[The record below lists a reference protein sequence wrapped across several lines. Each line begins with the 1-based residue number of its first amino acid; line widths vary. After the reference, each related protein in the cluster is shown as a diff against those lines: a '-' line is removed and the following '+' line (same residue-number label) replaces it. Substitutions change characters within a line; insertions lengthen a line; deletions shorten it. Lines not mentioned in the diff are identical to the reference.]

1 MFLRN
6 EKSIKEFI
14 HSYPVV
20 STIVMIHI
28 AMWILHDLLPITF
41 FDNLYELGIGS
52 HYDINNGEY
61 WRFLTPIFL
70 HGGLTHMLF
79 NSFSLILFGPA
90 LEQMLGKVHFILAY
104 LGAGVLAN
112 ILTFFLNSDIGFA
125 HVGASGAIYGLF
137 GIYVFMVVFR
147 KHLIDAQSAQI
158 IVIIFIIGLIMTFIR
173 PGINQYGHVLGFA
186 SGFILAP
193 LLLTRA
199 RPFNP
204 WKNQHSHGTTDVQF
218 NPNRWKKRR
227 LWQRIKLNPFFIFF
241 IIVLIIFIAQ
251 NFF

>member
-1 MFLRN
+1 MFLRT
-6 EKSIKEFI
+6 EKSVKEFI
-14 HSYPVV
+14 QSYPII
-20 STIVMIHI
+20 STLVIINI
-28 AMWILHDLLPITF
+28 SIWILGLLPITF
-41 FDNLYELGIGS
+41 FDRLYDLGVGS
-52 HYDINNGEY
+52 HFDIQNGEY

-70 HGGLTHMLF
+70 HGGFTHMLF

-90 LEQMLGKVHFILAY
+90 LEQMLGRLKFILAY

-112 ILTFFLNSDIGFA
+112 IATFLLNPDLGFA
-125 HVGASGAIYGLF
+125 HVGTSGAIYGLF

-173 PGINQYGHVLGFA
+173 PGINEYGHVLGFV
-186 SGFILAP
+186 SGFVIAP
-193 LLLTRA
+193 LLLTKA

-204 WKNQHSHGTTDVQF
+204 WKNPHSNGPKDIQF
-218 NPNRWKKRR
+218 NPNRWKKKNFFQR
-227 LWQRIKLNPFFIFF
+227 LRLNPFFIFF
-241 IIVLIIFIAQ
+241 IIVLIIFIVQ